1 MLEVVFQMKAG
12 LYLRV
17 STADQT
23 TLNQELELKKYCEL
37 NQIEIFKIY
46 KDEGVSGS
54 KTSRPQLDLMLQ
66 DMRNKCFECVIVW
79 KYDRLGRSTL
89 HLLQTLEEMKNKEIR
104 LIATSQNIDSS
115 TPMGRYFITNLLALA
130 EMEREMIRER
140 IKLGLDRRRKQG
152 LPVGRQKG
160 AKDKGKRKRLGYFQR
175 EYKKK
180 KAKFKQTTPL
190 KMDTLNPINSELNG
204 IPNKQ

>member
-1 MLEVVFQMKAG
+1 MIAG
-12 LYLRV
+12 LYERV
-17 STADQT
+17 STVDQT
-23 TLNQELELKKYCEL
+23 VLNQELELLKYCERE
-37 NQIEIFKIY
+37 NIEVFKIY

-66 DMRNKCFECVIVW
+66 DMRNKYFDVIVVW

-89 HLLQTLEEMKNKEIR
+89 HLLQILEELQNKGIR

-152 LPVGRQKG
+152 LPIGRQKG
-160 AKDKGKRKRLGYFQR
+160 AKDKGQRKRLGYFQR
-175 EYKKK
+175 EHKKK
-180 KAKFKQTTPL
+180 KAKFKQTTPT
-190 KMDTLNPINSELNG
+190 KNTTIPPTETELNS
-204 IPNKQ
+204 IPNKE